1 VRSIQLAPGALRR
14 ARRWLP
20 IAAGAGLAIA
30 LALPGRP
37 VYGSVIRGYGTSWQP
52 VSDVIGADHRRSH
65 RRHRHRPGPHLA
77 FRIGG
82 SVGGLYPGFSTQLVL
97 TVVNSQSYKIVV
109 TSITTR
115 VGAPKAGCS
124 ASNLI
129 VGAFTGHLKVKAHK
143 SAQLSVPV
151 TLSHAAPDACQGVV
165 FPLTYSGLGRR
176 A

>member
-1 VRSIQLAPGALRR
+1 VAALALV
-14 ARRWLP
+14 
-20 IAAGAGLAIA
+20 

-52 VSDVIGADHRRSH
+52 ISDITGADHRRSH
-65 RRHRHRPGPHLA
+65 RRHRHRPQPHRV
-77 FRIGG
+77 FTISG
-82 SVGGLYPGFSTQLVL
+82 SVGGLYPGLSTQLVL

-129 VGAFTGHLKVKAHK
+129 VGAFAGDLKVKAHE
-143 SAQLSVPV
+143 SAELSVPV
-151 TLSHAAPDACQGVV
+151 ALSHAAPDACQGAV

-176 A
+176 M